1 MTTLAIVGGGE
12 LANAINIPATIF
24 THSEYDITDESECV
38 SLSAQLASFDTI
50 LITVGYHGTDD
61 WNSWMVN
68 TVGPSYLVSLL
79 ERNYSGKKIIVV
91 TSYGGA
97 WPSWPGITL
106 DRLTYNSSKSAC
118 TNFLSGLIHSGTKNK
133 ITILETS
140 KFQSNMSNNTGMDI
154 ASVANQ
160 ISDIISTDLHIMR
173 VQFKE

>member
-1 MTTLAIVGGGE
+1 MTTLAIIGGGE
-12 LANAINIPATIF
+12 LAQAITLPATIF
-24 THSEYDITDESECV
+24 KHSDYDITVESECF
-38 SLSAQLASFDTI
+38 ALAAKIANYDTI
-50 LITVGYHGTDD
+50 LITAGYHGTND

-68 TVGPSYLVSLL
+68 TVGPSYLVSLI
-79 ERNYSGKKIIVV
+79 EKNYSGKKIIVV

-118 TNFLSGLIHSGTKNK
+118 TNFLSGLIHGGAKNK

-154 ASVANQ
+154 VLVANQ
-160 ISDIISTDLHIMR
+160 IRDIITSDVHIMR
-173 VQFKE
+173 LQVKE